1 MANQLHFGDNLDVLR
16 NNIRDESVDLIY
28 LDPPFN
34 SKANYN
40 VLFKEVKG
48 TPSTAQIEAFTDT
61 WKWDA
66 TAARTY
72 QELIAS
78 GDAPVELL
86 ELLQGFDSFLKTSNM
101 MAYLVMM
108 APRLVELHRVLKST
122 GSLYLHCDPTA
133 SHYLKLLLDAVFGKN
148 NFQNEI
154 IWAYKSGGATKRR
167 FARKHDVIFFYTKD
181 NKKYLFNTQKEK
193 SYNRDLKPYNF
204 EGVDEYQD
212 EIGWYTEVNMKDVWN
227 IDMVGR
233 TSKERLGYP
242 TQKPQALLERILKA
256 SSNEGDVVLDPFC
269 GCGTTI
275 AAAQA
280 LNRRWIGVDIT
291 YLAINLIK
299 SRLADHFGDEIE
311 YELRGI
317 PKDWESA
324 RELAVA
330 TDKPRK
336 EFELWALSL
345 VKASPKGDPSKKGGG
360 DKGIDGVRFFLDKI
374 KGKNGKVKTASQKI
388 IVQVKSDQKPKPSY
402 VRDLRGVVEREKA
415 VIGALILLHRPGK
428 RSEIYK
434 EAASAGFYHS
444 ELYQRDYPM
453 IQVFCIEDLLE
464 GTARLEFPEA
474 AVIDTRAVA
483 PKIDKNGAD
492 EQIDI

>member
-1 MANQLHFGDNLDVLR
+1 MANQLYFGDNLDVLR
-16 NNIRDESVDLIY
+16 NSIPDESVDLIY

-48 TPSTAQIEAFTDT
+48 TPSAAQIEAFTDF
-61 WKWDA
+61 WHWDD

-72 QELIAS
+72 QELLTS
-78 GDAPVELL
+78 GDAPVALL
-86 ELLQGFDSFLKTSNM
+86 ELLQGFENFLRNSNM

-108 APRLVELHRVLKST
+108 SPRLVELHRVLKPT

-133 SHYLKLLLDAVFGKN
+133 SHYLKLLLDAVFGKK

-154 IWAYKSGGATKRR
+154 IWAYKSGGASKRR
-167 FARKHDVIFFYTKD
+167 FARKHDVIFFYTKH

-204 EGVDEYQD
+204 EGVEEYQD
-212 EIGWYTEVNMKDVWN
+212 EVGWYTKVNMKDVWN

-242 TQKPQALLERILKA
+242 TQKPQSLLERILKA
-256 SSNEGDVVLDPFC
+256 STNEGDVVLDPFC

-275 AAAQA
+275 AAAQS

-299 SRLADHFGDEIE
+299 GRLADHFGDELE
-311 YELRGI
+311 YELHGI

-360 DKGIDGVRFFLDKI
+360 DKGIDGVRFFMD
-374 KGKNGKVKTASQKI
+374 KGKGNKTVPHRI
-388 IVQVKSDQKPKPSY
+388 IIQVKSDQKPTPSH
-402 VRDLRGVVEREKA
+402 VRDLRGVLEREKA

-453 IQVFCIEDLLE
+453 IQILCVEDLLD
-464 GTARLEFPEA
+464 GIARLEFPEA

-483 PKIDKNGAD
+483 PRISNADSQLDID
-492 EQIDI
+492 